1 MARVEIRKIIQT
13 WKTGVQNYC
22 RALFGCNLSAGQRLK
37 KLAPFFINTVGLAT
51 FAAFILYAA
60 PNQSLSN
67 KATITLI
74 VAILLL
80 LPFISGLPNKQQK
93 WRREIWEAVGLLA
106 VAMATLT
113 LILMAVGF
121 KEGIPGLGGTA
132 LLLMMS
138 APAVLLYWKVAGDSL
153 ILKVWFVPMAA
164 LTSIT
169 LFSPQTLTRELLDF
183 VAAPFMVASY
193 GCALWVLFAKG
204 VLVLLERAKKAK
216 NSGECLQFRV
226 HGMRS
231 PKYVLASRAACF
243 PHDAGGL
250 YPPSRAHLGRGIGRG
265 SKHVVRLCGVTTL
278 WAATGQTTRPQIRT
292 REVTETG
299 FVLDFPAFG
308 I

>member
-1 MARVEIRKIIQT
+1 MARVEIRKIITDVEGQVYRT
-13 WKTGVQNYC
+13 IVEHYSDV
-22 RALFGCNLSAGQRLK
+22 NLSAGQRLK

-106 VAMATLT
+106 VAMA

-183 VAAPFMVASY
+183 VAAPFIVASY

-226 HGMRS
+226 HGMKALS
-231 PKYVLASRAACF
+231 MFLLAAPLVF

>member
-106 VAMATLT
+106 VAMA

-226 HGMRS
+226 HGMKALS
-231 PKYVLASRAACF
+231 MFLLAAPLVSLTMLAVYTHQAEPIWVAVSGAVVSMLF
-243 PHDAGGL
+243 
-250 YPPSRAHLGRGIGRG
+250 G
-265 SKHVVRLCGVTTL
+265 SAVSQPF
-278 WAATGQTTRPQIRT
+278 GQLLVKLR
-292 REVTETG
+292 
-299 FVLDFPAFG
+299 DHK
-308 I
+308 